1 MEQVI
6 IYGGRGGVVAARRR
20 LAQMPKVM
28 GVLDPLERTVFNAAI
43 GRPFSEYRPE
53 ELTAELMRSLRTIAR
68 DIGLR
73 ESELDNYI
81 VARLVTV
88 LCNYYGGFTMQ
99 DFRLA
104 FEMSVTGE
112 LDEYLPRRGDGTADR
127 GHYHNFS
134 TEYVC
139 RILNAYRSR
148 RAAVLRKV
156 ADAEPKQEQPRDPE
170 QEARASANI
179 RQHLLEDYDYF
190 CRTGT
195 FPAVSSI
202 GKMLYYNELAALGFA
217 PEVEVTLADQ
227 REVLAATVREYL
239 SKDRLFDASR
249 LKKEG
254 TDSNEIQHGAFL
266 IARDRA
272 LRETFAR
279 MRDNGV
285 NLNDYIAYE

>member
-1 MEQVI
+1 MGEII
-6 IYGGRGGVVAARRR
+6 IYGGRGGAIAARRR
-20 LAQMPKVM
+20 MAQVPEV
-28 GVLDPLERTVFNAAI
+28 VAALEPLERTVLNASI
-43 GRPFSEYRPE
+43 GRQFSEYRPE
-53 ELTAELMRSLRTIAR
+53 ELTAELLRSLRTVAR

-81 VARLVTV
+81 AARLVTV

-127 GHYHNFS
+127 GHYQNFS

-148 RAAVLRKV
+148 RARVLRKA
-156 ADAEPKQEQPRDPE
+156 ADAVPKKEQPRNPE
-170 QEARASANI
+170 EEARASADV
-179 RQHLLEDYDYF
+179 RRHLIEDYEYF
-190 CRTGT
+190 RRTGL
-195 FPAVSSI
+195 FPAVSPI
-202 GKMLYYNELAALGFA
+202 GRMLYYNELAALGFA

-227 REVLAATVREYL
+227 REVLAATIREYL
-239 SKDRLFDASR
+239 SKDRLYDASR
-249 LKKEG
+249 LKMEG
-254 TDSNEIQHGAFL
+254 TAADEIQPGSFVA
-266 IARDRA
+266 ARDRA